1 MARYRIGIDVGG
13 TFTDLF
19 LREETSGVT
28 ARHKLLSTP
37 AEPHLAPLQG
47 IREILAKVDASGA
60 AVAFVGLGTTVMTNA
75 LLERKGAR
83 TGLITTAGF
92 RDLLEIARQIRP
104 HTFDPFVTK
113 PAPLITREL
122 RVEVAERIAANGA
135 VLIPLDDASLDD
147 AIRRLSA
154 AKVEAIAICYLNAYA
169 NPDHERRTA
178 DRLRATRPEV
188 HVSVSSDVLPEFR
201 EYERLSSTVV
211 NAYLMPVTRRYFRRF
226 EAEVSQL
233 GIADPPFI
241 MNSGGG
247 IMTPQQAG
255 ERPIDTLFSG
265 PSGGVSG
272 AIDVAKRAG
281 IADIITFDMGGT
293 STDVCLVCNGEAK
306 ISHSRIINGCP
317 LKAAALDVHTV
328 GAGGSSIAAIDAGG
342 MLRVGPQSA
351 GARPGPACYRQ
362 GGDMPTVTD
371 ANVVLGRLNPEYL
384 LGGALQI
391 DASCSHAV
399 IDRDVARPK
408 RIAVVE
414 AAAAIVAIA
423 DTNMAH
429 AVRFVSVERGL
440 DPGDFWLV
448 AFGGAGPVH
457 AASVAEQLG
466 VAGVLVPPAP
476 GVLCAMGV
484 LVNDLQSDFSRTH
497 VVAESAAECEVAADR
512 IFAELEAR
520 ARELFAR
527 QSSADAEVVFQR
539 TIDARYVGQ
548 NHELSVAAPGGSF
561 DRMALAAVK
570 DNFHAAHREM
580 YGYASLD
587 KPLELVT
594 YRVRARLSGARR
606 GAAESSTPARA
617 GALGPIASRK
627 VYFEQT
633 QGFVDCPVY
642 LRDDLA
648 AGDRLSGPAIIE
660 QMDCTTVV
668 PPDWNV
674 CVDGVFNLLLRAQKS
689 WSDPK

>member
-1 MARYRIGIDVGG
+1 MAELRIGIDVGG

-19 LREETSGVT
+19 LLDASGGIT

-37 AEPHLAPLQG
+37 EQPHLAPLQG
-47 IREILAKVDASGA
+47 IREILAKIGKGGS

-92 RDLLEIARQIRP
+92 RDLLEIARQVRP
-104 HTFDPFVTK
+104 HTFDPFVSK
-113 PAPLITREL
+113 PAPLIAREL
-122 RVEVAERIAANGA
+122 RVEVTERVAAGGA
-135 VLIPLDDASLDD
+135 VLVPLDDASLDA
-147 AIRRLSA
+147 AIGALRA
-154 AKVEAIAICYLNAYA
+154 AGVEAIAICYLNAYA
-169 NPDHERRTA
+169 NPEHERRSA
-178 DRLRATRPEV
+178 DRLRTTWPEV

-211 NAYLMPVTRRYFRRF
+211 NAYLMPVTRRYFRQF
-226 EAEVSQL
+226 EAEVAALS
-233 GIADPPFI
+233 IPDPPFI
-241 MNSGGG
+241 MSSGGG
-247 IMTPQQAG
+247 IMTPEQAG
-255 ERPIDTLFSG
+255 QRPIDTLFSG

-281 IADIITFDMGGT
+281 FADIITFDMGGT
-293 STDVCLVCNGEAK
+293 STDVCLVQRGEPR
-306 ISHSRIINGCP
+306 ISHNRIINGCP

-362 GGDMPTVTD
+362 GGELPTVTD
-371 ANVVLGRLNPEYL
+371 ANVVLGRLNPRYL
-384 LGGALQI
+384 LGGALEI
-391 DASCSHAV
+391 DAARSHAV
-399 IDRDVARPK
+399 IERGIARP
-408 RIAVVE
+408 RSIDVVE

-457 AASVAEQLG
+457 AASVAENLG

-484 LVNDLQSDFSRTH
+484 LVNDLQTDLSRTH
-497 VVAESAAECEVAADR
+497 VAAETAPECLAAADG
-512 IFAELEAR
+512 IFAGLEAR
-520 ARELFAR
+520 AAALFER
-527 QSSADAEVVFQR
+527 QRTAGAGLVFQR

-548 NHELSVAAPGGSF
+548 NHELGVAAPGGTF
-561 DRMALAAVK
+561 DAGALATVK
-570 DNFHAAHREM
+570 ANFHDAHRAM
-580 YGYASLD
+580 YGYASPD
-587 KPLELVT
+587 KQLELVT
-594 YRVRARLSGARR
+594 YRVRARLMQARR
-606 GAAESSTPARA
+606 PMTESAAAGRGRA
-617 GALGPIASRK
+617 LAASASRRA
-627 VYFEQT
+627 YFEQAR
-633 QGFVDCPVY
+633 GFIDCPVH
-642 LRDDLA
+642 LREDLEPQ
-648 AGDRLSGPAIIE
+648 DRFQGPAIVE

-668 PPDWNV
+668 PPGWNAR
-674 CVDGVFNLLLRAQKS
+674 VDACSNLLLSRE
-689 WSDPK
+689 

>member
-1 MARYRIGIDVGG
+1 MAQLRIGIDVGG

-19 LREETSGVT
+19 LVDESSGAT

-47 IREILAKVDASGA
+47 IREILAKVGA
-60 AVAFVGLGTTVMTNA
+60 TGAGVAFVGLGTTVMTNA

-104 HTFDPFVTK
+104 HTFDPFVSK
-113 PAPLITREL
+113 PAPLIAREL
-122 RVEVAERIAANGA
+122 RVEVTERITADGA
-135 VLIPLDDASLDD
+135 VLVALDAESLDA
-147 AIRRLSA
+147 AIDRLRA
-154 AKVEAIAICYLNAYA
+154 ADVEAIAICYLNAYA
-169 NPDHERRTA
+169 NPEHERHSA
-178 DRLRATRPEV
+178 DRLRTVWPQV
-188 HVSVSSDVLPEFR
+188 HVSASSDVLPEFR

-211 NAYLMPVTRRYFRRF
+211 NAYLMPVTRRYFRQF
-226 EAEVSQL
+226 AAEAAALE
-233 GIADPPFI
+233 IPDPPFI
-241 MNSGGG
+241 MSSGGG
-247 IMTPQQAG
+247 IMTPEQAG
-255 ERPIDTLFSG
+255 QRPIDTLFSG

-281 IADIITFDMGGT
+281 FEDIITFDMGGT
-293 STDVCLVCNGEAK
+293 STDVCVVQRGAAR

-351 GARPGPACYRQ
+351 GARPGPACYRL
-362 GGDMPTVTD
+362 GGALPTVTD
-371 ANVVLGRLNPEYL
+371 ANVVLGRLNPQFL
-384 LGGALQI
+384 LGGALEI
-391 DASCSHAV
+391 DAKRSHAA
-399 IDRDVARPK
+399 IERDVARP
-408 RIAVVE
+408 RSIDVVE

-457 AASVAEQLG
+457 AASVAENLG

-484 LVNDLQSDFSRTH
+484 LVNDLQADFSRTR
-497 VVAESAAECEVAADR
+497 VVSEAFSGCVAAADA
-512 IFAELEAR
+512 IFTELEAR
-520 ARELFAR
+520 AAALFER
-527 QSSADAEVVFQR
+527 QRTAGAALEFQR

-548 NHELSVAAPGGSF
+548 NHELGVTAPDGAF
-561 DRMALAAVK
+561 DADALVTVK
-570 DNFHAAHREM
+570 DNFHAAHRAM

-587 KPLELVT
+587 KQLELVT
-594 YRVRARLSGARR
+594 YRLRARLVGVKRRPAEVTTKAR
-606 GAAESSTPARA
+606 GN
-617 GALGPIASRK
+617 ALQASASRK
-627 VYFEQT
+627 VYFERT
-633 QGFVDCPVY
+633 QGFVDCPVH
-642 LRDDLA
+642 LRDDLHA
-648 AGDRLSGPAIIE
+648 LDQLRGPAIVE
-660 QMDCTTVV
+660 QMDCTTVI
-668 PPDWNV
+668 PPGWRARIDASL
-674 CVDGVFNLLLRAQKS
+674 NLLLTNE
-689 WSDPK
+689 